1 MSAVGMQGMI
11 EQMRA
16 MAVQAGA
23 APVDRGGGTG
33 TAGFGEA
40 LQASLERINHVQQAA
55 GQEARAFQVGTP
67 GVALYDVVIDQQ
79 KASLAF
85 QAGVQVRNRVVSAYQ
100 RIMHMQV

>member
-1 MSAVGMQGMI
+1 MSVVGMQGMI

-23 APVDRGGGTG
+23 APVDRGGAAG

-55 GQEARAFQVGTP
+55 GQEVKAFQAGKP
-67 GVALYDVVIDQQ
+67 GVALYDVMIGQQ

-85 QAGVQVRNRVVSAYQ
+85 QAGVQVRNRVVNAYQ
-100 RIMHMQV
+100 QIMRMQV